1 MTKIKTELSN
11 EAQPAFAQPLVS
23 GRAVKEGDFAMV
35 FDADKWHVDRGDN
48 SEFWK
53 KAKVL
58 KVYWYDAKI
67 GSSDWVVDVQFDDG
81 RISKAHFL
89 TGIEPCH

>member
-23 GRAVKEGDFAMV
+23 GRAVKVGDYAKV
-35 FDADKWHVDRGDN
+35 FDADKWHGDRGDN
-48 SEFWK
+48 SDFWQR
-53 KAKVL
+53 AKIL
-58 KVYWYDAKI
+58 KVYWYEAKI
-67 GSSDWVVDVQFDDG
+67 GSSDWVVDVLFDDG
-81 RISKAHFL
+81 RESKAHFL